1 MKLRPQW
8 RKIEGIDTDCQNL
21 VEATLSL
28 FRLGATYSQA
38 SV

>member
-8 RKIEGIDTDCQNL
+8 RKIEGIDTDCHNL

-28 FRLGATYSQA
+28 FRFGTAYSQA